1 MLGGRTDHSICINM
15 LSHVNSVVC
24 LYMAKEKPHKWMDVS
39 AQPNNTENTYL
50 LANMAFFL

>member
-1 MLGGRTDHSICINM
+1 
-15 LSHVNSVVC
+15 
-24 LYMAKEKPHKWMDVS
+24 MAKEKPHKWMNVS